1 MSVRSFESPDGTT
14 WSVWEVIPG
23 QVSDFRSSHGSHL
36 PRDMADGWLC
46 FDCGS
51 EKRRL
56 APLPVNWH
64 DRSDEDLWF
73 WCRAA
78 VPVRARSSLR
88 IAVAAPAEHPEPS
101 APVAAEDEMAMA

>member
-1 MSVRSFESPDGTT
+1 MGVRTFESPDGAT

-23 QVSDFRSSHGSHL
+23 QISELRSRFGSHL
-36 PRDMADGWLC
+36 PGDLADGWLC

-56 APLPVNWH
+56 APLPPGWH
-64 DRSDEDLWF
+64 ESAEEDLWF

-78 VPVRARSSLR
+78 VPVRAR
-88 IAVAAPAEHPEPS
+88 IAPALSGIAPPTAAS
-101 APVAAEDEMAMA
+101 AMTDRETAGV